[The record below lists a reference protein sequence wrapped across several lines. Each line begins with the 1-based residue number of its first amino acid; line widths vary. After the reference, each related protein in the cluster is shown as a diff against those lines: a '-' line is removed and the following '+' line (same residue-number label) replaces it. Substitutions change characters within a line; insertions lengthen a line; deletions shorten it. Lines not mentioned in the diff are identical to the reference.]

1 MRTILNSILN
11 DISSNNDTP
20 SIIVNKNIEKK
31 YITKLYRY
39 KKPRAIIATKD
50 IAEL

>member
-1 MRTILNSILN
+1 MS
-11 DISSNNDTP
+11 
-20 SIIVNKNIEKK
+20 SIIVNGNIRKK

-39 KKPRAIIATKD
+39 KKSRAIIAIEG